1 MNVDTE
7 TSATEVWPK
16 PADDQDIDQAVF
28 GHDKPPEGFFP
39 ALWSTIVTGFR
50 SLSKR
55 VLNIFWLSLGV
66 VLAVV
71 GGCWQHLFKHAAV
84 NDLPILIAIV
94 GVAIVIIGGIGLI
107 GREGRSSDLVDF
119 NSTRAKAFVLDNA
132 IILAM
137 LAFVVVLCVIKPN
150 FMQVNVV
157 ADILTQSSPKMF
169 IALGVSFSLIIA
181 GTDLSAGRQ
190 VAVSAVVVASLIQKP
205 DYASKFWP
213 NLGHW
218 FILWPILIAI
228 VACCIFGLFNG
239 WLAAQFK
246 MHPFIATLATASIA
260 YGGISWYFSKP
271 PTNGQPLGELRPDF
285 NAIGQTKLG
294 ADWAWI
300 SSLLGTNFRG
310 INLLVAYAIV
320 ACVIIW
326 FILNKTTFGKNV
338 YAVGG
343 NPEAARVSGVNSYWT
358 IIFVF
363 IIGSI
368 MYALGGIMEAS
379 RTGGATNNYGSGYE
393 LDAIAA
399 CVVGG
404 VSLMGGIGK
413 VRGII
418 IGVLTFQIIAYGLV
432 FINANPYIS
441 LIIKGV
447 IIAVAVALDLA
458 KYNRR

>member
-1 MNVDTE
+1 MNADIE
-7 TSATEVWPK
+7 AREAELPLSEADLPLSGATPDGGGTQVAMRHLLGLNQRWLN
-16 PADDQDIDQAVF
+16 V
-28 GHDKPPEGFFP
+28 G
-39 ALWSTIVTGFR
+39 
-50 SLSKR
+50 
-55 VLNIFWLSLGV
+55 VLGLGV
-66 VLAVV
+66 ILAVA
-71 GGCWQHLFKHAAV
+71 GGLWQHMINHKAIW
-84 NDLPILIAIV
+84 DLPILIAIT
-94 GVAIVIIGGIGLI
+94 GVALVIIGAVGLL
-107 GREGRSSDLVDF
+107 GRSGSSTAMVDF
-119 NSTRAKAFVLDNA
+119 STTKAKSFALDNA

-157 ADILTQSSPKMF
+157 ADILTQSAPKMF

-190 VAVSAVVVASLIQKP
+190 VAVSAVVVASLLQKP

-213 NLGHW
+213 NLGEW

-228 VACCIFGLFNG
+228 AVCAVFGLLNG
-239 WLAAQFK
+239 FLAAQFK
-246 MHPFIATLATASIA
+246 MHPFIATLAVSLMA
-260 YGGISWYFSKP
+260 YGAVSWYFSKP

-294 ADWAWI
+294 ASWTWL
-300 SSLLGTNFRG
+300 SSMLGTSFRG
-310 INLLVAYAIV
+310 VNLLVVYAVI

-343 NPEAARVSGVNSYWT
+343 NPEAAKVSGVNSYMT
-358 IIFVF
+358 IIIVFVL
-363 IIGSI
+363 GAV
-368 MYALGGIMEAS
+368 MYALGGIMEAA

-413 VRGII
+413 VKGII

-441 LIIKGV
+441 MIIKGI

>member
-1 MNVDTE
+1 M
-7 TSATEVWPK
+7 K
-16 PADDQDIDQAVF
+16 ADIESPEAGYQQAAMEQQGGIVPNDGAVALVEHHGF
-28 GHDKPPEGFFP
+28 G
-39 ALWSTIVTGFR
+39 
-50 SLSKR
+50 LSNK
-55 VLNIFWLSLGV
+55 VANIGWVSLG
-66 VLAVV
+66 AVMAIV
-71 GGCWQHLFKHAAV
+71 GGIWQHTLDHKAIW
-84 NDLPILIAIV
+84 DLPILIAII
-94 GVAIVIIGGIGLI
+94 GVALVIIGAVGLL
-107 GREGRSSDLVDF
+107 GRKGRSDDLVDF
-119 NSTRAKAFVLDNA
+119 SAAKAKSFALDNA

-213 NLGHW
+213 GLGQW

-228 VACCIFGLFNG
+228 LACAVFGLLNG

-246 MHPFIATLATASIA
+246 MHPFIATLAVSLMA
-260 YGGISWYFSKP
+260 YGAVSWYFSKP

-294 ADWAWI
+294 ASWQWI
-300 SSLLGTNFRG
+300 SSLLGTSFRG
-310 INLLVAYAIV
+310 VNLLVVYAIV

-326 FILNKTTFGKNV
+326 FVLNKTTFGKNV

-343 NPEAARVSGVNSYWT
+343 NPEAAKVSGVNSYMT
-358 IIFVF
+358 IIIVF
-363 IIGSI
+363 ILGSV
-368 MYALGGIMEAS
+368 MYALGGIMEAA

-413 VRGII
+413 VKGII

-441 LIIKGV
+441 MIIKGI

>member
-1 MNVDTE
+1 M
-7 TSATEVWPK
+7 SADIEVSANDLQLDD
-16 PADDQDIDQAVF
+16 ADVATRHSF
-28 GHDKPPEGFFP
+28 G
-39 ALWSTIVTGFR
+39 
-50 SLSKR
+50 
-55 VLNIFWLSLGV
+55 LNQRLLNAGVLSLGV
-66 VLAVV
+66 ILAVA
-71 GGCWQHLFKHAAV
+71 GGLWQHLLHHKAIW
-84 NDLPILIAIV
+84 DLPILMAII
-94 GVAIVIIGGIGLI
+94 GVALVVIGVVGLL
-107 GREGRSSDLVDF
+107 GRGGRSDELVGF
-119 NSTRAKAFVLDNA
+119 SGAKAKSFALDNA

-157 ADILTQSSPKMF
+157 ADILTQSAPKMF

-181 GTDLSAGRQ
+181 GTDLSAGRL

-228 VACCIFGLFNG
+228 VVCALFGLLNG
-239 WLAAQFK
+239 FLAAQFK
-246 MHPFIATLATASIA
+246 MHPFIATLAVSLMA
-260 YGGISWYFSKP
+260 YGAVSWYFSKP
-271 PTNGQPLGELRPDF
+271 PTNGQPLGELRSDF
-285 NAIGQTKLG
+285 TAIGQTKLG
-294 ADWAWI
+294 ANWNWI
-300 SSLLGTNFRG
+300 STLLGTNFRG
-310 INLLVAYAIV
+310 VNLLVVYALV

-326 FILNKTTFGKNV
+326 FVLNKTTFGKNV

-343 NPEAARVSGVNSYWT
+343 NPEAAKVSGVNSYMT
-358 IIFVF
+358 ILIVF
-363 IIGSI
+363 ILGAV
-368 MYALGGIMEAS
+368 MYALGGIMEAA

-413 VRGII
+413 VKGII

-441 LIIKGV
+441 MIIKGI

>member
-1 MNVDTE
+1 MNTDNELLTTQLPTDAGDDT
-7 TSATEVWPK
+7 P
-16 PADDQDIDQAVF
+16 D
-28 GHDKPPEGFFP
+28 G
-39 ALWSTIVTGFR
+39 STVQ
-50 SLSKR
+50 
-55 VLNIFWLSLGV
+55 SLGLSQRWLNV
-66 VLAVV
+66 GWIGLGAILAIA
-71 GGCWQHLFKHAAV
+71 GGLWQHLTKHVAV
-84 NDLPILIAIV
+84 NDLPILIAII
-94 GVAIVIIGGIGLI
+94 GVALIIIGAVGLS
-107 GREGRSSDLVDF
+107 GRAGRSDEMVDF
-119 NSTRAKAFVLDNA
+119 SNAKMKSFALDNA

-137 LAFVVVLCVIKPN
+137 VAFVVVLCIIKPN

-190 VAVSAVVVASLIQKP
+190 VAVSAVVVASLLQKG
-205 DYASKFWP
+205 DYPSKFWP
-213 NLGHW
+213 NIGEW
-218 FILWPILIAI
+218 FMLWPILIAI
-228 VACCIFGLFNG
+228 VACCVFGLFNG
-239 WLAAQFK
+239 WLSAQFK

-260 YGGISWYFSKP
+260 WGAISWYFSKP
-271 PTNGQPLGELRPDF
+271 PTNGQPIGGLRTGF
-285 NAIGQTKLG
+285 NAIGQTKLL
-294 ADWAWI
+294 ASLPWI
-300 SSLLGTNFRG
+300 DKVLGTSFRG
-310 INLLVAYAIV
+310 INMLVIYAVV

-326 FILNKTTFGKNV
+326 FVLNKTTFGKNV

-343 NPEAARVSGVNSYWT
+343 NPEAARVSGVNSYMT
-358 IIFVF
+358 IIIVFV
-363 IIGSI
+363 IGSV
-368 MYALGGIMEAS
+368 MYALGGIMEAA

-413 VRGII
+413 IKGII

-432 FINANPYIS
+432 FINANTYIS
-441 LIIKGV
+441 MIIKGI